1 MPDLSRTA
9 RRLVYA
15 AWGLLAVGV
24 IGVVLTS
31 SDGSSPGPTI
41 LFVTAGLVAALGA
54 VCAGR
59 AIDAGTVRSRLLWVG
74 RALALVGA
82 AVTIVFPAVL
92 YQEIAMLASQGRQ
105 PTYDIEAAMWHE
117 FQLMPLVVVPAF
129 VALRWARLGAALFV
143 LDGMSR
149 RSTYSFS
156 LPSSRPHSCCS
167 EAAPRRTSV
176 VRRRGSRE
184 APISPRGPVT
194 FGTRHVH
201 LPCLPFPRGDH
212 EAMRMPA

>member
-1 MPDLSRTA
+1 MTLAGVKMPDLSRTA

-143 LDGMSR
+143 LDGVFQAIDLLIQPAFI
-149 RSTYSFS
+149 TAALLLFG
-156 LPSSRPHSCCS
+156 SSATTNIGR
-167 EAAPRRTSV
+167 ATPRLA
-176 VRRRGSRE
+176 RG
-184 APISPRGPVT
+184 A
-194 FGTRHVH
+194 H
-201 LPCLPFPRGDH
+201 
-212 EAMRMPA
+212 